1 MDELH
6 VAQKIDDQEKQCSTK
21 ESREVAQEE
30 CRKGWRTRRL
40 VAQDIEEGPAG
51 AKTKKLIGDL
61 VAWY

>member
-6 VAQKIDDQEKQCSTK
+6 VAQKRDDQEKQCSIE

-30 CRKGWRTRRL
+30 CREGWRARRL

-51 AKTKKLIGDL
+51 VKAKELIGDS
-61 VAWY
+61 VAGY